1 MINNFVAVQGGLVDS
16 WVKCVPQY
24 PGDKY
29 LASISN
35 VHVNSERKKL
45 KPASFRNQGLSC
57 RNTEAAAHNPRHI
70 EHRGCISG
78 GPAGRG
84 PQLEEKV
91 AKLQD
96 PKSTEARSE
105 AEVTPSGLEISGLLD
120 ESMEWRLTVGIRVGQ
135 QHRVWRLEIP
145 QWVICDTEKQDQEL
159 ISESRPRVKLIVAE
173 ISESGGTST
182 KYDEDT
188 VRVCIQDEVD
198 GGLAAVTRGWP
209 VGAKLVTGRIH
220 VKSSAQSRR
229 SKESTSAAK
238 AERSAFEA
246 LARSALKSTITV
258 DLSHAEGAGRR
269 SAGGADVEGFVR
281 IKHTWFGVLEHN
293 HH

>member
-1 MINNFVAVQGGLVDS
+1 MPIEGDVEQSSRQKEGMSDLRTLLGETHYSPLLQFLRVKEGREGGRRSKFYVTES

-35 VHVNSERKKL
+35 VHLNSERKKL
-45 KPASFRNQGLSC
+45 KPASFRNEGLSC

-120 ESMEWRLTVGIRVGQ
+120 ESMEW
-135 QHRVWRLEIP
+135 
-145 QWVICDTEKQDQEL
+145 
-159 ISESRPRVKLIVAE
+159 SA
-173 ISESGGTST
+173 ST
-182 KYDEDT
+182 N
-188 VRVCIQDEVD
+188 
-198 GGLAAVTRGWP
+198 
-209 VGAKLVTGRIH
+209 
-220 VKSSAQSRR
+220 QSRR
-229 SKESTSAAK
+229 QC
-238 AERSAFEA
+238 
-246 LARSALKSTITV
+246 
-258 DLSHAEGAGRR
+258 H
-269 SAGGADVEGFVR
+269 
-281 IKHTWFGVLEHN
+281 
-293 HH
+293 

>member
-1 MINNFVAVQGGLVDS
+1 MYNFGLV
-16 WVKCVPQY
+16 
-24 PGDKY
+24 
-29 LASISN
+29 I
-35 VHVNSERKKL
+35 H
-45 KPASFRNQGLSC
+45 
-57 RNTEAAAHNPRHI
+57 
-70 EHRGCISG
+70 
-78 GPAGRG
+78 
-84 PQLEEKV
+84 
-91 AKLQD
+91 
-96 PKSTEARSE
+96 
-105 AEVTPSGLEISGLLD
+105 
-120 ESMEWRLTVGIRVGQ
+120 
-135 QHRVWRLEIP
+135 

-173 ISESGGTST
+173 ISEAGGTST
-182 KYDEDT
+182 NYDEDT

-269 SAGGADVEGFVR
+269 SAGGADVEGFVH